1 VSSWPPPGSRGVGAK
16 PKPPELADVLIV
28 IVSASDSF
36 DLRAEAADEGCK
48 GID

>member
-1 VSSWPPPGSRGVGAK
+1 MPGVDGLCAVWSMRER
-16 PKPPELADVLIV
+16 PELADVPIV

-36 DLRAEAADEGCK
+36 DLRAEAAAEGCK

>member
-1 VSSWPPPGSRGVGAK
+1 MGCAPCGSMRER
-16 PKPPELADVLIV
+16 PELADVPIV

-36 DLRAEAADEGCK
+36 DLRAEAAAEGCK